1 MDHESDASRLHNTLD
16 GMKRRLQ
23 QEREESETLTH
34 HLTFNREQGP
44 RVEEPRLRKLESE
57 LAAAQEQL
65 TEQKK
70 VAEQLLQQLA
80 AERASQAQ
88 PSDTGPDARRL
99 EEELA
104 TARSQLQ
111 DQKEAAE
118 RLIQQ
123 LAAERD
129 ESRAQLTEAESQAR
143 ALQEELTAARQQINE
158 QQQAAET
165 IQQLTAERDESRAQL
180 NEVESRIQVLGEEL
194 VGAQEQFREQRE
206 AAVNFIRDLEAER
219 DENRARL
226 SEMEARAQKLEE
238 ELAAAR
244 KEFQEKMSTATAAEG
259 RQNSGQDSALNARL
273 EHWRMAV
280 PLILVLLSS
289 DLLAMNLRSSPETLE
304 AVRDIQSG
312 SQKLLDFLRAF
323 DLKTSSQGPSQEA
336 AKEKETDGH
345 FGTLTPA

>member
-1 MDHESDASRLHNTLD
+1 MDHESDASKLRNTLD
-16 GMKRRLQ
+16 GLKRRLQ
-23 QEREESETLTH
+23 HEREESETLTH

-44 RVEEPRLRKLESE
+44 RVEDPRLRKLESE
-57 LAAAQEQL
+57 LAAAQKQL
-65 TEQKK
+65 AEQKA

-80 AERASQAQ
+80 AERASRAQ
-88 PSDTGPDARRL
+88 PTETGPDAQKL

-111 DQKEAAE
+111 NQKEAAE

-123 LAAERD
+123 FAAERD
-129 ESRAQLTEAESQAR
+129 ESRAQLSEAESQAR

-180 NEVESRIQVLGEEL
+180 HEVESRIQVLGEEF

-206 AAVNFIRDLEAER
+206 SAVNFIRDLEAER

-226 SEMEARAQKLEE
+226 SEMEAREQKLDE
-238 ELAAAR
+238 ELEAAR
-244 KEFQEKMSTATAAEG
+244 KELQEKMSTVTAAEG
-259 RQNSGQDSALNARL
+259 RQNSGQDSALNTQL

-280 PLILVLLSS
+280 PLLLVLMSS

-312 SQKLLDFLRAF
+312 SQKLLDFLRTF
-323 DLKTSSQGPSQEA
+323 DLKTSSPDSSQEA
-336 AKEKETDGH
+336 AQEKKTDGH